1 MPVRRFAVVALVGL
15 IVGVPSLFDANG
27 LVVFLVLVTA
37 VLVTGA
43 GSWSLHAPGR
53 GGDESSRPPH
63 ASAAS
68 S

>member
-53 GGDESSRPPH
+53 GDESSRPPH

>member
-37 VLVTGA
+37 VLVTGGA

-53 GGDESSRPPH
+53 GDESSRPPH